1 MCFGTLFATPGSNDK
16 KNSMLTFVEFIERAI
31 KRNWDLPA
39 LSNYREAPM
48 SYGQVGKMIKKIHR
62 ALAEC
67 GIEEEEKVVQ
77 VGRNNVNW
85 AVTFLATT
93 SYGTV
98 SVPILQDFSISDLE
112 NTINHSDAVLVFVSD
127 YIFEK
132 MDVAKFPNVRGFIS
146 LDDYRVLY
154 STDNAVKQA
163 FANYN
168 NDIDVSCE
176 NFALKHIE
184 HDRLAAISYTSG
196 TSGHSKGVMLTHG
209 NYATNVEFGTEV
221 IPLKSG
227 DRMVSLLPL
236 AHAYGMA
243 FEFLTEFSLGCHITF
258 LGKIPSPQVL
268 LQAFGEIK
276 PGLVVVVPLIIEKIY
291 KAKIKPAISSGLPK
305 FLLSVP
311 GLRRIVYSKVR
322 KELEDAFGGN
332 FYEVII
338 GGAALNK
345 EVESFLNRIGF
356 RYTVGYG
363 MTECAPIITY
373 APWDTARKF
382 SCGYPIR
389 RCQVRIDSPDPANIE
404 GEVLVKGTQVMKGYY
419 KNPEATAAT
428 FDSEGWLKT
437 GDTGTITADGY
448 LTLKGRS
455 KNMILGA
462 SGQNIY
468 PEEIEAQ
475 INNLPYVAESL
486 VVERGGKLH
495 ALIVPDKEKAEKDGL
510 DREKIMI
517 EFEKNQKELNKLM
530 PNYMAISKIELQEE
544 EFIKTPKKSI
554 KRYLYN

>member
-1 MCFGTLFATPGSNDK
+1 
-16 KNSMLTFVEFIERAI
+16 MLTFVEFIERAI

-39 LSNYREAPM
+39 LSNYRESAPM
-48 SYGQVGKMIKKIHR
+48 TYGQVGKMIKKIHR
-62 ALAEC
+62 AYVEC
-67 GIEEEEKVVQ
+67 GIAEEEKVVQ
-77 VGRNNVNW
+77 VGRNNSNW
-85 AVTFLATT
+85 AATFLGTV

-98 SVPILQDFSISDLE
+98 SVPLLQDFSIADLE
-112 NTINHSDAVLVFVSD
+112 NTINHSDSVLVFVSD

-132 MDVAKFPNVRGFIS
+132 MDVSKFPNIRGFIS
-146 LDDYRVLY
+146 LDDFRVLY
-154 STDNAVKQA
+154 AVDDKVKEAFSKFNA
-163 FANYN
+163 
-168 NDIDVSCE
+168 DIDVNQES
-176 NFALKHIE
+176 FALKHIE

-221 IPLKSG
+221 IPFKAG
-227 DRMVSLLPL
+227 DRVVSFLPL

-243 FEFLTEFSLGCHITF
+243 FEFLTEFAYGCHITF

-268 LQAFGEIK
+268 VQAFAEIK
-276 PGLVVVVPLIIEKIY
+276 PRLVVVVPLIIEKIY
-291 KAKIKPAISSGLPK
+291 KAKIKPAISKGLPK
-305 FLLSVP
+305 FMLSVP

-322 KELEDAFGGN
+322 KELEDAFGNN

-345 EVESFLNRIGF
+345 EVESFLRRIGF

-363 MTECAPIITY
+363 MTECAPIISY

-389 RCQVRIDSPDPANIE
+389 RCQIRIDSPDPNNIE
-404 GEVLVKGTQVMKGYY
+404 GEILVKGTQVMKGYY

-428 FDSEGWLKT
+428 FDKEGWLKT
-437 GDTGTITADGY
+437 GDTGTISPDGY
-448 LTLKGRS
+448 LTIKGRC

-475 INNLPYVAESL
+475 INNMPYVVESL

-510 DREKIMI
+510 DKEKILM

-530 PNYMAISKIELQEE
+530 PNYMAIAKIELQDE
-544 EFIKTPKKSI
+544 EFVKTPKKSI